1 MTEDIVEL
9 ARAIHKCKPNATM
22 HVTVWLRDYSA
33 ENVETLSSKGLKV
46 RTVIE
51 RLKMV
56 TGEVK
61 AEPTIAQAIQNLDIV
76 KKMSPSS
83 ELEVL

>member
-33 ENVETLSSKGLKV
+33 ENVETLSSKGLKGG
-46 RTVIE
+46 T
-51 RLKMV
+51 
-56 TGEVK
+56 
-61 AEPTIAQAIQNLDIV
+61 NN
-76 KKMSPSS
+76 SS
-83 ELEVL
+83 SNTKFGHRQENVSFF